1 METIGET
8 PPGPHGTAGEPASR
22 AVGSGAVH
30 ALSGAASP
38 GSVKPARGR
47 RPAGP
52 PHLYGLT
59 SDELGDLL
67 VAHGHERFRAFQ
79 VLDWVYKKRVLD
91 PDQMRNLSRSLRE
104 TLTQIVRFDLPAP
117 EEVRVS
123 PDQDAVKF
131 ALRLDDATRVE
142 SVAMRS
148 RRGVTLCLSS
158 QAGCGMGCV
167 FCATG
172 QMGLVR
178 NLGPEEIVGQVESM
192 LDATG
197 WQDPGFHL
205 VFMGM
210 GEPLANYASV
220 LHAIRILHDPA
231 GLSIG
236 ARRITVSTVGLV
248 PQIRRLAGE
257 GLPLGLAISL
267 HAITDEKRGQIV
279 PLAKRYSLAELQ
291 EAAREYAEKTSRR
304 VTLEY
309 TLLADVNDSRDDA
322 MGLAAWARALPAKIN
337 LIPYNPVPGLP
348 WRRPDEETIRRFV
361 EWLAPRAPAVTV
373 RWSQGAD
380 IWAACGQLGARPSA

>member
-1 METIGET
+1 METLGET
-8 PPGPHGTAGEPASR
+8 TPGPLPADSPPAPVPGRPEASEPAPESPESTPLPGPRSR
-22 AVGSGAVH
+22 TT
-30 ALSGAASP
+30 ASP
-38 GSVKPARGR
+38 PSF
-47 RPAGP
+47 
-52 PHLYGLT
+52 YGLFPA
-59 SDELGDLL
+59 ELEDLL
-67 VAHGHERFRAFQ
+67 QSRGHERFRARQ
-79 VLDWVYKKRVLD
+79 ILDWVYHKRVREPAL
-91 PDQMRNLSRSLRE
+91 MSNLSRALKDELS
-104 TLTQIVRFDLPAP
+104 TIVCFDLPETA
-117 EEVRVS
+117 EIRVS
-123 PDQDAVKF
+123 PGNDAVKF
-131 ALRLDDATRVE
+131 VLRLTDGSRIE

-148 RRGVTLCLSS
+148 RRGVTLCVSS

-178 NLGPEEIVGQVESM
+178 NLRAEEIVGQIERM

-220 LHAIRILHDPA
+220 LRAIRILHDPA

-248 PQIRRLAGE
+248 PQIERLAAE

-267 HAITDEKRGQIV
+267 HASTDEKRGQIV
-279 PLAKRYSLAELQ
+279 PLNRRYSLDSILN
-291 EAAREYAEKTSRR
+291 AARDYAEKTGRR

-309 TLLADVNDSRDDA
+309 TLLAGVNDSREDA
-322 MGLAAWARALPAKIN
+322 FGLAAWARRLPSKIN

-348 WRRPDEETIRRFV
+348 WKRPDEESVNRFV
-361 EWLAPRAPAVTV
+361 EWLAPRAPSVTV
-373 RWSQGAD
+373 RWSQGGE
-380 IWAACGQLGARPSA
+380 IGAACGQLGARPS